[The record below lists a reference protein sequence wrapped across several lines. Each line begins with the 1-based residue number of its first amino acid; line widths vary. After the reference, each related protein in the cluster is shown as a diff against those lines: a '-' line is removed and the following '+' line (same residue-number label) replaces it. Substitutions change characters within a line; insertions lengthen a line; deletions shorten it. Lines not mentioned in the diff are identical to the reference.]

1 MIILQFIP
9 HDYQKAVAKHIV
21 QYPGTGVFLGMGLG
35 KTSIA
40 LMAILEEMY
49 DLFEIKSVLI
59 VAPKT
64 VAEATWQ
71 DEARKW
77 DQFQGLRFSTILG
90 SKAERLKA
98 LYSPADIYVI
108 NRENVAWLMEQVHY
122 KPPFDMLILDESTS
136 FKDSKTKRWRA
147 IRRVRG
153 CFKKI
158 VLLTGTPRPNSLMDL
173 WAQLYLLDGGKRLG
187 KSLTS
192 FRSNYFLPDKRNQDI
207 VYSWKVR
214 NPAAEKEIYDKI
226 SDICIS
232 LKSED
237 YKNMP
242 DVLPPVIIPVKL
254 DKKSMDAYRTM
265 AKECII
271 EMQGEEITALSAA
284 AVSNKLLQLA
294 NGAIYDNDGVMHEV
308 HNAKLDALADIAS
321 TNEGNPIL
329 VFYSYR
335 SDLARILKKFPKA
348 RQLKSADDVRDWNAG
363 KIEMLLAHPASA
375 GYGLNLQAGGHIIVW
390 FGLTW
395 SLEQYQQANARLQRQ
410 GQKEPV
416 IIHHLV
422 VEGTLD
428 THVMAALKAKR
439 LGQDAMMDA
448 VKMLVKE
455 VSA

>member
-1 MIILQFIP
+1 MQFIP

-226 SDICIS
+226 SDI
-232 LKSED
+232 
-237 YKNMP
+237 
-242 DVLPPVIIPVKL
+242 
-254 DKKSMDAYRTM
+254 
-265 AKECII
+265 
-271 EMQGEEITALSAA
+271 
-284 AVSNKLLQLA
+284 
-294 NGAIYDNDGVMHEV
+294 
-308 HNAKLDALADIAS
+308 
-321 TNEGNPIL
+321 
-329 VFYSYR
+329 
-335 SDLARILKKFPKA
+335 
-348 RQLKSADDVRDWNAG
+348 
-363 KIEMLLAHPASA
+363 
-375 GYGLNLQAGGHIIVW
+375 
-390 FGLTW
+390 
-395 SLEQYQQANARLQRQ
+395 
-410 GQKEPV
+410 
-416 IIHHLV
+416 
-422 VEGTLD
+422 
-428 THVMAALKAKR
+428 
-439 LGQDAMMDA
+439 
-448 VKMLVKE
+448 
-455 VSA
+455 

>member
-1 MIILQFIP
+1 MFVP
-9 HDYQKAVAKHIV
+9 HAYQKAVAEHIV
-21 QYPGTGVFLGMGLG
+21 NHPGTGVFLGMGLG

-49 DLFEIKSVLI
+49 NRFEIGSVLI

-71 DEARKW
+71 DEAQKW
-77 DQFQGLRFSTILG
+77 DQFHCLRFSTILG
-90 SKAERLKA
+90 SKTERLKA
-98 LYSPADIYVI
+98 LYKKADIYVI
-108 NRENVAWLMEQVHY
+108 NRENVVWLMEQTHY

-158 VLLTGTPRPNSLMDL
+158 VLLTGTPRPNGLMDL

-254 DKKSMDAYRTM
+254 DKASMDAYRTM
-265 AKECII
+265 AKEYII

-308 HNAKLDALADIAS
+308 HSAKLDALADIAS

-410 GQKEPV
+410 GQQEPV

-422 VEGTLD
+422 AEGTLD

-455 VSA
+455 VST